1 MSDTMVRVSNLHK
14 SFDLIKAVNGLS
26 FEIKKGEIVGF
37 LGPNGAGKSTTMRM
51 MAGFLSPDAGEV
63 EIAGTLINEQTI
75 IQAQKHIGYLP
86 ENNPLYSEMLVSE
99 ILRLSADLKQI
110 PREKQRAA
118 FDFAVKSTGIGE
130 VFYRPIRELSKGYK
144 QRVGL
149 AIALLHQPD
158 ILILDEPTEGLD
170 PNQRTEIRSL
180 IKELAKEHTIIM
192 STHVMQEVTAVC
204 SRILI
209 INNGR
214 LVADGT
220 EAELSRAAKK
230 ERVLHLEI
238 EGNGA
243 DLALR
248 NLAGLEHIDIDKNE
262 SGRVSATLISN
273 ESVELRP
280 EISKLAHAN
289 NWTIWKLAERE
300 QKLEEVFHKLT
311 Q

>member
-1 MSDTMVRVSNLHK
+1 MVKISNLHK
-14 SFDLIKAVNGLS
+14 SFDSIKAVNGLS

-51 MAGFLSPDAGEV
+51 MAGFLSPDNGEI
-63 EIAGTLINEQTI
+63 EIAGIPVNEQTAI
-75 IQAQKHIGYLP
+75 AAQKHIGYLP
-86 ENNPLYSEMLVSE
+86 ENNPLYGEMLVSE

-118 FDFAVKSTGIGE
+118 FDFVVKSTGIGE
-130 VFYRPIRELSKGYK
+130 VFYRPIKELSKGYK
-144 QRVGL
+144 QRAGL

-220 EAELSRAAKK
+220 EEELARAAKK

-238 EGNGA
+238 EGAGI

-248 NLAGLEHIDIDKNE
+248 NLAGLEHIDIDNNDAGKI
-262 SGRVSATLISN
+262 SATLVSN

-280 EISKLAHAN
+280 EISRLAHAN
-289 NWTIWKLAERE
+289 NWTIWRLVERE

>member
-1 MSDTMVRVSNLHK
+1 
-14 SFDLIKAVNGLS
+14 
-26 FEIKKGEIVGF
+26 
-37 LGPNGAGKSTTMRM
+37 
-51 MAGFLSPDAGEV
+51 
-63 EIAGTLINEQTI
+63 
-75 IQAQKHIGYLP
+75 
-86 ENNPLYSEMLVSE
+86 MLVSE

-118 FDFAVKSTGIGE
+118 FDFSVKSTGIGE
-130 VFYRPIRELSKGYK
+130 VFYWPIRELSKGYK

-220 EAELSRAAKK
+220 EAELCRA
-230 ERVLHLEI
+230 
-238 EGNGA
+238 
-243 DLALR
+243 
-248 NLAGLEHIDIDKNE
+248 
-262 SGRVSATLISN
+262 
-273 ESVELRP
+273 RP
-280 EISKLAHAN
+280 KRKSFAS
-289 NWTIWKLAERE
+289 
-300 QKLEEVFHKLT
+300 
-311 Q
+311 

>member
-1 MSDTMVRVSNLHK
+1 MVKISNLHK
-14 SFDLIKAVNGLS
+14 SFDSIKAVNGLS

-51 MAGFLSPDAGEV
+51 MAGFLSPDNGEI
-63 EIAGTLINEQTI
+63 EIAGIPVNEQTAI
-75 IQAQKHIGYLP
+75 AAQKHIGYLP
-86 ENNPLYSEMLVSE
+86 ENNPLYGEMLVSE

-220 EAELSRAAKK
+220 EEELARAAKK

-238 EGNGA
+238 EGAGI

-248 NLAGLEHIDIDKNE
+248 NLAGLEHIDIDNNDAGKI
-262 SGRVSATLISN
+262 SATLVSN

-280 EISKLAHAN
+280 EISRLAHAN
-289 NWTIWKLAERE
+289 NWTIWRLVERE

>member
-1 MSDTMVRVSNLHK
+1 MVKISNLHK
-14 SFDLIKAVNGLS
+14 SFDSIKAVNGLS

-51 MAGFLSPDAGEV
+51 MAGFLSPDNGEI
-63 EIAGTLINEQTI
+63 EIAGIPVNEQTAI
-75 IQAQKHIGYLP
+75 AAQKHIGYLP
-86 ENNPLYSEMLVSE
+86 ENNPLYGEMLVSE

-110 PREKQRAA
+110 PREKQRVA

-130 VFYRPIRELSKGYK
+130 VFYRPIKELSKGYK
-144 QRVGL
+144 QRAGL

-220 EAELSRAAKK
+220 EEELARAAKK

-238 EGNGA
+238 EGAGI

-248 NLAGLEHIDIDKNE
+248 NLAGLEHIDIDNNDAGKI
-262 SGRVSATLISN
+262 SATLVSN

-280 EISKLAHAN
+280 EISRLAHAN
-289 NWTIWKLAERE
+289 NWTIWRLVERE

>member
-1 MSDTMVRVSNLHK
+1 MVKISNLHK
-14 SFDLIKAVNGLS
+14 SFDSIKAVNGLS

-51 MAGFLSPDAGEV
+51 MAGFLSPDNGEI
-63 EIAGTLINEQTI
+63 EIAGIPVNEQTAI
-75 IQAQKHIGYLP
+75 AAQKHIGYLP
-86 ENNPLYSEMLVSE
+86 ENNPLYGEMLVSE

-110 PREKQRAA
+110 PREKQRVA

-220 EAELSRAAKK
+220 EEELARAAKK

-238 EGNGA
+238 EGAGI

-248 NLAGLEHIDIDKNE
+248 NLAGLEHIDIDNNDAGKI
-262 SGRVSATLISN
+262 SATLVSN

-280 EISKLAHAN
+280 EISRLAHAN
-289 NWTIWKLAERE
+289 NWTIWRLVERE

>member
-1 MSDTMVRVSNLHK
+1 MVKISNLHK
-14 SFDLIKAVNGLS
+14 SFDSIKAVNGLS

-51 MAGFLSPDAGEV
+51 MAGFLSPDNGEI
-63 EIAGTLINEQTI
+63 EIAGIPVNEQTAI
-75 IQAQKHIGYLP
+75 AAQKHIGYLP
-86 ENNPLYSEMLVSE
+86 ENNPLYGEMLVSE

-130 VFYRPIRELSKGYK
+130 VFYRPIKELSKGYK

-220 EAELSRAAKK
+220 EEELARAAKK

-238 EGNGA
+238 EGTGI

-248 NLAGLEHIDIDKNE
+248 NLAGLEHIDIDNNDAGKI
-262 SGRVSATLISN
+262 SATLVSN

-280 EISKLAHAN
+280 EISRLAHAN
-289 NWTIWKLAERE
+289 NWTIWRLVERE

>member
-1 MSDTMVRVSNLHK
+1 MVKISNLHK
-14 SFDLIKAVNGLS
+14 SFDSIKAVNGLS

-51 MAGFLSPDAGEV
+51 MAGFLSPDNGEI
-63 EIAGTLINEQTI
+63 EIAGIPVNEQTAI
-75 IQAQKHIGYLP
+75 AAQKHIGYLP
-86 ENNPLYSEMLVSE
+86 ENNPLYGEMLVSE

-130 VFYRPIRELSKGYK
+130 VFYRPIKELSKGYK
-144 QRVGL
+144 QRAGL

-220 EAELSRAAKK
+220 EEELARAAKK

-238 EGNGA
+238 EGAGI

-248 NLAGLEHIDIDKNE
+248 NLAGLEHIDIDNNDAGKI
-262 SGRVSATLISN
+262 SATLVSN

-280 EISKLAHAN
+280 EISRLAHAN
-289 NWTIWKLAERE
+289 NWTIWRLVERE

>member
-1 MSDTMVRVSNLHK
+1 MVKISNLHK
-14 SFDLIKAVNGLS
+14 SFDSIKAVNGLS

-51 MAGFLSPDAGEV
+51 MAGFLSPDNGEI
-63 EIAGTLINEQTI
+63 EIAGIPVNEQTAI
-75 IQAQKHIGYLP
+75 AAQKHIGYLP
-86 ENNPLYSEMLVSE
+86 ENNPLYGEMLVSE
-99 ILRLSADLKQI
+99 ILQLSADLKQI

-220 EAELSRAAKK
+220 EEELARAAKK

-238 EGNGA
+238 EGAGI

-248 NLAGLEHIDIDKNE
+248 NLAGLEHIDIDNNDAGKI
-262 SGRVSATLISN
+262 SATLVSN

-280 EISKLAHAN
+280 EISRLAHAN
-289 NWTIWKLAERE
+289 NWTIWRLVERE

>member
-1 MSDTMVRVSNLHK
+1 MVKISNLHK
-14 SFDLIKAVNGLS
+14 SFDSIKAVNGLS

-51 MAGFLSPDAGEV
+51 MAGFLSPDNGEI
-63 EIAGTLINEQTI
+63 EIAGIPVNEQTAI
-75 IQAQKHIGYLP
+75 AAQKHIGYLP
-86 ENNPLYSEMLVSE
+86 ENNPLYGEMLVSE
-99 ILRLSADLKQI
+99 ILQLSADLKQI

-214 LVADGT
+214 LAADGT
-220 EAELSRAAKK
+220 EEELARAAKK

-238 EGNGA
+238 EGAGI

-248 NLAGLEHIDIDKNE
+248 NLAGLEHIDIDNNDAGKI
-262 SGRVSATLISN
+262 SATLVSN

-280 EISKLAHAN
+280 EISRLAHAN
-289 NWTIWKLAERE
+289 NWTIWRLVERE

>member
-1 MSDTMVRVSNLHK
+1 MVKISNLHK
-14 SFDLIKAVNGLS
+14 SFDSIKAVNGLS

-51 MAGFLSPDAGEV
+51 MAGFLSPDNGEI
-63 EIAGTLINEQTI
+63 EIAGIPVNEQTAI
-75 IQAQKHIGYLP
+75 AAQKHIGYLP
-86 ENNPLYSEMLVSE
+86 ENNPLYGEMLVSE

-130 VFYRPIRELSKGYK
+130 VFYRPIKELSKGYK
-144 QRVGL
+144 QRAGL

-220 EAELSRAAKK
+220 EEELARAAKK

-238 EGNGA
+238 EGTGI

-248 NLAGLEHIDIDKNE
+248 NLAGLEHIDIDNNDAGKI
-262 SGRVSATLISN
+262 SATLVSN

-280 EISKLAHAN
+280 EISRLAHAN
-289 NWTIWKLAERE
+289 NWTIWRLVERE

>member
-1 MSDTMVRVSNLHK
+1 MVKISNLHK
-14 SFDLIKAVNGLS
+14 SFDSIKAVNGLS

-51 MAGFLSPDAGEV
+51 MAGFLSPDNGEI
-63 EIAGTLINEQTI
+63 EIAGIPVNEQTAI
-75 IQAQKHIGYLP
+75 AAQKHIGYLP
-86 ENNPLYSEMLVSE
+86 ENNPLYGEMLVSE

-220 EAELSRAAKK
+220 EEELARAAKK

-238 EGNGA
+238 EGTGI

-248 NLAGLEHIDIDKNE
+248 NLAGLEHIDIDNSDAGKI
-262 SGRVSATLISN
+262 SATLVSN

-280 EISKLAHAN
+280 EISRLAHAN
-289 NWTIWKLAERE
+289 NWTIWRLVERE

>member
-1 MSDTMVRVSNLHK
+1 
-14 SFDLIKAVNGLS
+14 
-26 FEIKKGEIVGF
+26 
-37 LGPNGAGKSTTMRM
+37 
-51 MAGFLSPDAGEV
+51 
-63 EIAGTLINEQTI
+63 
-75 IQAQKHIGYLP
+75 
-86 ENNPLYSEMLVSE
+86 MLVSE
-99 ILRLSADLKQI
+99 ILRFSADLKQI

-118 FDFAVKSTGIGE
+118 FDFSVKSTGIGE

-230 ERVLHLEI
+230 ERVLQLEI
-238 EGNGA
+238 EGAGI

-262 SGRVSATLISN
+262 KGIVSGTLVSN

-280 EISKLAHAN
+280 EISRLARAN
-289 NWTIWKLAERE
+289 NWTIWKLVERE
-300 QKLEEVFHKLT
+300 QKLEKVFHKLT